1 MSLTAE
7 FESLGIDPKELQ
19 QIARAE
25 TKRRQ
30 KEAYLLAD
38 PFAFHLEMVC
48 PPRWVDLIADL
59 HAEMLEFMQGGKRFK
74 LMLVPRG
81 HLKTSV
87 LTQGE
92 TTRRVLANP
101 DLRVQINTAVSA
113 NSQRFLSAIKGTM
126 RQERFTKIFGDL
138 LPPPNSK
145 YLRNNNSELTITTRT
160 NLSLREPTFSATGV
174 GEAQT
179 SQHYD
184 LIVHDDLMNRENVT
198 NIEQIEKV
206 ITHYKDSLD
215 LLEPDGEMW
224 VIGTRWHPHDISGWI
239 LEGFIDK
246 KCAENDYKHVSNDC
260 TCMFDVMLRTVEE
273 NGKYIFP
280 KKFNAQVLDDLSRQ
294 KGRYEIACQYYNNPV
309 DPSACWFS
317 HKDIKE
323 AEFDTKDYTR
333 TYTVDGKQIEETWD
347 ELRKRLLWYIAV
359 DPAES
364 IEKRASFTAAI
375 AVGID
380 MTQSPPMWYV
390 DYAKRDKV
398 ETAGF
403 ITLCMETHRRY
414 PNHVAFG
421 MEQNTRK
428 ALSYVLKERM
438 FATNDLFQIT
448 ELNPSDVRG
457 GNKVLTKGL
466 RIKRLLPLFE
476 FKRIKINNQLNDLL
490 DELYTLPSATS
501 WDLTDALQYVL
512 SMAPEGAGG
521 VGNCDPT
528 NLPVRTIGW
537 QSIGY

>member
-174 GEAQT
+174 G
-179 SQHYD
+179 
-184 LIVHDDLMNRENVT
+184 
-198 NIEQIEKV
+198 
-206 ITHYKDSLD
+206 
-215 LLEPDGEMW
+215 
-224 VIGTRWHPHDISGWI
+224 
-239 LEGFIDK
+239 
-246 KCAENDYKHVSNDC
+246 
-260 TCMFDVMLRTVEE
+260 
-273 NGKYIFP
+273 
-280 KKFNAQVLDDLSRQ
+280 
-294 KGRYEIACQYYNNPV
+294 
-309 DPSACWFS
+309 
-317 HKDIKE
+317 
-323 AEFDTKDYTR
+323 
-333 TYTVDGKQIEETWD
+333 
-347 ELRKRLLWYIAV
+347 
-359 DPAES
+359 
-364 IEKRASFTAAI
+364 
-375 AVGID
+375 
-380 MTQSPPMWYV
+380 
-390 DYAKRDKV
+390 
-398 ETAGF
+398 
-403 ITLCMETHRRY
+403 
-414 PNHVAFG
+414 
-421 MEQNTRK
+421 
-428 ALSYVLKERM
+428 
-438 FATNDLFQIT
+438 
-448 ELNPSDVRG
+448 
-457 GNKVLTKGL
+457 
-466 RIKRLLPLFE
+466 
-476 FKRIKINNQLNDLL
+476 
-490 DELYTLPSATS
+490 
-501 WDLTDALQYVL
+501 
-512 SMAPEGAGG
+512 
-521 VGNCDPT
+521 
-528 NLPVRTIGW
+528 
-537 QSIGY
+537 